1 MKKSIQKLDTKSIA
15 DLVKDEAKLRSE
27 VAKLILERVVNPAKD
42 TNMISKKKRELAQIL
57 TIMNVKKEK
66 EQIEKIKAKVK
77 SE

>member
-66 EQIEKIKAKVK
+66 EQIEKIKAKAK

>member
-57 TIMNVKKEK
+57 TISNVKKEK
-66 EQIEKIKAKVK
+66 EQIEIIKAKAK

>member
-66 EQIEKIKAKVK
+66 QQIEELKAKVK
-77 SE
+77 GK

>member
-27 VAKLILERVVNPAKD
+27 VAKLILERVVNPAKE

-66 EQIEKIKAKVK
+66 EQIEKIKAKAK

>member
-42 TNMISKKKRELAQIL
+42 TNMISKKARVGSDSDYHEC
-57 TIMNVKKEK
+57 
-66 EQIEKIKAKVK
+66 
-77 SE
+77 